1 MATNP
6 LDIPQW
12 VKDARAWTS
21 ATKMNQAGQTFS
33 DAGQPVEVQNIARQI
48 AGLYE
53 GMRYGAE
60 DAADQ
65 YDARST
71 AARQALMAQFANSD
85 ANVQNSY
92 ANTANYQSELA
103 KRLGLEQTGG
113 GVGAATIQGQRDQI
127 LNSNAVNR
135 TNQLAS
141 YDLLRGGYGE
151 LLRDR
156 LGSFDVQSGTSL
168 ANLLTQL
175 QAQAA
180 AAAAAAK
187 GGGGG
192 GGGRGGG
199 GGSSGASGPGFSP
212 EQTTFM
218 AINPYNPP
226 SGSTYSS
233 DYVRPDVGR
242 GSPGWKPPKPAPPR
256 KPTTGTTS
264 RAYSIV
270 RGKGNT
276 SRAYSVAHP
285 KK

>member
-1 MATNP
+1 MATA
-6 LDIPQW
+6 LDLIPQW

-21 ATKMNQAGQTFS
+21 ATKMNQAGQTFQ
-33 DAGQPVEVQNIARQI
+33 DAGQPTEVQNIARQI

-60 DAADQ
+60 DQADQ
-65 YDARST
+65 YDART
-71 AARQALMAQFANSD
+71 AAARQTLMDQFANSD
-85 ANVQNSY
+85 ANVQGAY
-92 ANTANYQSELA
+92 ANTAAYQNELA

-113 GVGAATIQGQRDQI
+113 GVGAAAIQGQRDQI

-135 TNQLAS
+135 TNQTAS
-141 YDLLRGGYGE
+141 YDMLRGGYGE

-175 QAQAA
+175 QQQAA

-187 GGGGG
+187 GS

-199 GGSSGASGPGFSP
+199 GGSSSSSGPGFPADAPMTYMS
-212 EQTTFM
+212 
-218 AINPYNPP
+218 INERNPP

-233 DYVRPDVGR
+233 DYVRPDVGKY
-242 GSPGWKPPKPAPPR
+242 SKNYKPVKYAAPKVNPLTTNAGKINATKAGAKRPLVVR
-256 KPTTGTTS
+256 KG
-264 RAYSIV
+264 
-270 RGKGNT
+270 
-276 SRAYSVAHP
+276 
-285 KK
+285 

>member
-1 MATNP
+1 MATP
-6 LDIPQW
+6 VIDIPQW

-21 ATKMNQAGQTFS
+21 ATKMNQAGQTFL

-65 YDARST
+65 YDTRSA
-71 AARQALMAQFANSD
+71 AARQTLLAQFANSD
-85 ANVQNSY
+85 TNVQNSY
-92 ANTANYQSELA
+92 ANTANYQAELA

-113 GVGAATIQGQRDQI
+113 GVGAAGIQGQRDQI

-156 LGSFDVQSGTSL
+156 LGSFDVQAGTSL

-192 GGGRGGG
+192 RGGG
-199 GGSSGASGPGFSP
+199 GGSSSGASGPGFMTDDKS
-212 EQTTFM
+212 TFM

-233 DYVRPDVGR
+233 DYVRPDVGKY
-242 GSPGWKPPKPAPPR
+242 SKNYKPPVAAKPRPVLQTNAGKINATKAGAKRPLVVR
-256 KPTTGTTS
+256 K
-264 RAYSIV
+264 
-270 RGKGNT
+270 
-276 SRAYSVAHP
+276 
-285 KK
+285 